1 MKLIISGV
9 FGRMGKAVAA
19 LAAADDD
26 VRVVCGVD
34 IAPGAADFPVA
45 ERIED
50 YKGEA
55 DVIIDFSHHSGT
67 VAICDYAAI
76 RGIPLVLA
84 TTGHT
89 EEEKAHIAAASEKT
103 AIFMSANMSMG
114 VALLN
119 KLCKEAAAFL
129 DGADIE
135 IIEKHHNKKL
145 DAPSGTALMLAEGI
159 KSVKEES
166 VFVLD
171 RSSVR
176 QARGKNEIG
185 IQSVRA
191 GNIVGE
197 HEVLFALGNEHIT
210 LSHSAFNRE
219 LFADGAFKAAKFLV
233 GKAPRLYNMDDL
245 VAENK

>member
-1 MKLIISGV
+1 MKLIINGV

-19 LAAADDD
+19 LAAADPD
-26 VRVVCGVD
+26 VTVVCGVD
-34 IAPGAADFPVA
+34 IAPGTADFPVT
-45 ERIED
+45 ERID
-50 YKGEA
+50 AYTGEA

-67 VAICDYAAI
+67 VAICDYAAK
-76 RGIPLVLA
+76 RGIPVVIA

-89 EEEKAHIAAASEKT
+89 EEEKAYIAETAKKT
-103 AIFMSANMSMG
+103 AVFASANMSLG
-114 VALLN
+114 VALLC

-145 DAPSGTALMLAEGI
+145 DAPSGTALMIADGI
-159 KSVKEES
+159 KKVKEES
-166 VFVLD
+166 FYVFD

-176 QARGKNEIG
+176 RQREKAGIG
-185 IQSVRA
+185 IHAVRA

-210 LSHSAFNRE
+210 ISHSAFNRE
-219 LFADGAFKAAKFLV
+219 LFADGAFKAARFLV
-233 GKAPRLYNMDDL
+233 GKTAGFYNMEDL
-245 VAENK
+245 VASK